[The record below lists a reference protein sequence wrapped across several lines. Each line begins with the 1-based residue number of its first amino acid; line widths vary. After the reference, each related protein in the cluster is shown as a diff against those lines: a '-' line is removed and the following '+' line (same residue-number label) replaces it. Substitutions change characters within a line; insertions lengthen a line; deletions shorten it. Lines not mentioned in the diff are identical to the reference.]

1 MSYIVSNNKNCLN
14 TLALQ
19 NLIVPLGGWNVMLRS
34 KAKYIMPP
42 VADWWPL
49 PFKAKLNGYFSYRHI
64 RKKSHELCL
73 NFKLQTIFIVETLNF
88 EQK

>member
-49 PFKAKLNGYFSYRHI
+49 TIKFPLYAKF
-64 RKKSHELCL
+64 ELIIL
-73 NFKLQTIFIVETLNF
+73 VNQSF
-88 EQK
+88 